1 MHCKGN
7 CETEASRILLGQ
19 ASCPGAPVWVPCRAS
34 PCPEV
39 EVPILG
45 GGEDVGGR
53 RPLTSSTH
61 LTDPRWVRRG
71 AGPALRAG
79 GGGRSHV
86 RALGALCLGQA
97 WPSLVSSAPRLRA
110 CSVPE
115 RPRQKAGCGRDGRWG
130 TADRAHLPPRGEP
143 WGHGAPGGLRA
154 GRATVAGGAGRKRR
168 APSLAARRESDEL
181 MDSSQKY
188 VYMHHCLPE
197 LARWVGIRSSAALP
211 QPGRRPPGGPTAA
224 PPCPALLPFTLAPA
238 TRRISSRRGRAT
250 HPPLAPAFFVLPTT
264 SFL

>member
-1 MHCKGN
+1 M
-7 CETEASRILLGQ
+7 
-19 ASCPGAPVWVPCRAS
+19 
-34 PCPEV
+34 
-39 EVPILG
+39 
-45 GGEDVGGR
+45 
-53 RPLTSSTH
+53 
-61 LTDPRWVRRG
+61 
-71 AGPALRAG
+71 
-79 GGGRSHV
+79 
-86 RALGALCLGQA
+86 
-97 WPSLVSSAPRLRA
+97 SSAPRLRA

-115 RPRQKAGCGRDGRWG
+115 RSRQKAGCGRDGPWG

-197 LARWVGIRSSAALP
+197 LSRWVGIRSSAALP

-224 PPCPALLPFTLAPA
+224 PPCPARARSAP
-238 TRRISSRRGRAT
+238 IHSRARYTPDLQSAWAS
-250 HPPLAPAFFVLPTT
+250 HPPTSSSLILCPSNHFLLMRKNSFMWSDQNGECRCDLSSCQMWTEGGETSQAEYLSGFGRFLFSTFFSIKRAF
-264 SFL
+264 